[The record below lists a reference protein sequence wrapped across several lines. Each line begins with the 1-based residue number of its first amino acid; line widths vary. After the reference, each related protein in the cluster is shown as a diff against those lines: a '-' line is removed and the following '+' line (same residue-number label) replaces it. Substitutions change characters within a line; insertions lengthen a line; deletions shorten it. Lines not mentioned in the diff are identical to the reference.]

1 MPITLKA
8 VLVTASL
15 LTPAGAAVALDND
28 SAPTN
33 LVGKDFLQFAQG
45 GGSGSGGA
53 GGGSAVGS
61 GVGAGSSGASGMG
74 SGPTGVGSGSAG
86 TGAGTTGRGTM
97 GLGDA
102 SKGPSGSNGLNPRMG
117 PGSSPNPSSTPADD
131 MAKTR
136 DEETRLHRKQPA
148 TP

>member
-1 MPITLKA
+1 MQITLKA

-53 GGGSAVGS
+53 GGGSAAGS
-61 GVGAGSSGASGMG
+61 GAGAGSSGAS
-74 SGPTGVGSGSAG
+74 VGSGSAGTG
-86 TGAGTTGRGTM
+86 TGAGTTGRGAM

-102 SKGPSGSNGLNPRMG
+102 SKGPSGSNGLNPRVG